1 MERRSPRPD
10 RLRGPAHP
18 TPACSSSPLCLIDS
32 LHAWQRGTC
41 MPRRHGTYL
50 YLSSASQSLLL
61 TGDAGRHGARRTQ
74 SYRNPSALLCRAGP
88 DGSIAGRAGGG
99 VGALIRPT
107 GCGKRNHG
115 LHSIPPRLWP
125 LAAFSA
131 PDPTRSFDL
140 TSRPTGAKRR
150 ATGFS
155 FSSRSIDHSDSMR
168 FDSTRG
174 FFERLDSHHGV
185 AVWQLMAMGACRI
198 HRWIHLFH
206 ASSQLC
212 PPRLFFSGV
221 YPGAWNWMRS

>member
-1 MERRSPRPD
+1 MRGSVEHACHGGRARHLPLVLVQLAVSQPVAFAHRRC
-10 RLRGPAHP
+10 G
-18 TPACSSSPLCLIDS
+18 
-32 LHAWQRGTC
+32 
-41 MPRRHGTYL
+41 
-50 YLSSASQSLLL
+50 
-61 TGDAGRHGARRTQ
+61 GARSTRHAKLQ
-74 SYRNPSALLCRAGP
+74 EPSALRRRGRRIDCGPSWRLCRRFSSADGP
-88 DGSIAGRAGGG
+88 RQTESWAPFHSPPALAFGCFLRA
-99 VGALIRPT
+99 R
-107 GCGKRNHG
+107 
-115 LHSIPPRLWP
+115 
-125 LAAFSA
+125 